1 MAQTAAVKQSKAN
14 ARAQKQLGHNTWRKA
29 FMQHYWLYIMML
41 PALLYMIIFN
51 YLPMT
56 GLYMAFTDFSP
67 FNGDTILESVFGS
80 PFAGLKY
87 FKKLFT
93 GPDFWTL
100 FRNTLSISLANLF
113 FAFPAPIILALMI
126 NELYSKRKSKVYQT
140 MMFFPHFL
148 SWVVVSYFVFAFLN
162 VNYGLLN
169 KLVIALGGTRHQWY
183 AEAQYWPLFFVLL
196 KIWKGTGYSMV
207 VYLASIT
214 GIDGSLYEAAM
225 LDGATKWQ
233 QAKFITLPMLK
244 TVIVMMFILSVGGIF
259 ASDFGLFYQVTQGV
273 PNSLY
278 KVASTFDTYVYS
290 ALQSNASIGKTAAV
304 STFQSVAC
312 CITILTANF
321 IVSKIDSDSAVF

>member
-1 MAQTAAVKQSKAN
+1 MSLKTGERAATE
-14 ARAQKQLGHNTWRKA
+14 L
-29 FMQHYWLYIMML
+29 
-41 PALLYMIIFN
+41 ALLGFPTFIWYILFC
-51 YLPMT
+51 YLPMF
-56 GLYMAFTDFSP
+56 GIIIAFKNYRIFPRKSFLYNLLHSDFVGFKNFKFFFNNKSFTM
-67 FNGDTILESVFGS
+67 L
-80 PFAGLKY
+80 L
-87 FKKLFT
+87 
-93 GPDFWTL
+93 
-100 FRNTLSISLANLF
+100 RNTLLYNIVF
-113 FAFPAPIILALMI
+113 IILGIVIPVALALMI

>member
-1 MAQTAAVKQSKAN
+1 MLEHWQLYLMA
-14 ARAQKQLGHNTWRKA
+14 
-29 FMQHYWLYIMML
+29 L
-41 PALLYMIIFN
+41 PALAYILLFVYKPMYGIIIAFKNYKIFPRKSFLYNLLHSDFVGFKNFKFFFN
-51 YLPMT
+51 NKS
-56 GLYMAFTDFSP
+56 FTM
-67 FNGDTILESVFGS
+67 L
-80 PFAGLKY
+80 L
-87 FKKLFT
+87 
-93 GPDFWTL
+93 
-100 FRNTLSISLANLF
+100 RNTLLYNIVF
-113 FAFPAPIILALMI
+113 IILGIVIPVALALMI

>member
-1 MAQTAAVKQSKAN
+1 
-14 ARAQKQLGHNTWRKA
+14 
-29 FMQHYWLYIMML
+29 
-41 PALLYMIIFN
+41 
-51 YLPMT
+51 
-56 GLYMAFTDFSP
+56 
-67 FNGDTILESVFGS
+67 
-80 PFAGLKY
+80 
-87 FKKLFT
+87 
-93 GPDFWTL
+93 
-100 FRNTLSISLANLF
+100 
-113 FAFPAPIILALMI
+113 
-126 NELYSKRKSKVYQT
+126 

>member
-1 MAQTAAVKQSKAN
+1 MNRGAQSSPATANGVRRKKKKWT
-14 ARAQKQLGHNTWRKA
+14 REDLELTLLG
-29 FMQHYWLYIMML
+29 L
-41 PALLYMIIFN
+41 PTFVWYVLFS
-51 YLPMT
+51 YLPMF
-56 GLYMAFTDFSP
+56 GILIAFKQYKVVPKKSFLYSLLHSEFVGFKNFS
-67 FNGDTILESVFGS
+67 FFIKNKSFMML
-80 PFAGLKY
+80 L
-87 FKKLFT
+87 
-93 GPDFWTL
+93 
-100 FRNTLSISLANLF
+100 RNTLCYNIVF
-113 FAFPAPIILALMI
+113 IILGIVIPVTLALLI

>member
-1 MAQTAAVKQSKAN
+1 MSLKTGERAAEIRKPVRKKKRWS
-14 ARAQKQLGHNTWRKA
+14 REDTELVLLGFPTFIW
-29 FMQHYWLYIMML
+29 YIL
-41 PALLYMIIFN
+41 FC
-51 YLPMT
+51 YLPMF
-56 GLYMAFTDFSP
+56 GIIIAFKNYRIFPRKSFLYNLLHSDFVGFKNFKFFFNNKSFTM
-67 FNGDTILESVFGS
+67 L
-80 PFAGLKY
+80 L
-87 FKKLFT
+87 
-93 GPDFWTL
+93 
-100 FRNTLSISLANLF
+100 RNTLLYNIVF
-113 FAFPAPIILALMI
+113 IILGIVIPVALALMI

-312 CITILTANF
+312 CITILIANF